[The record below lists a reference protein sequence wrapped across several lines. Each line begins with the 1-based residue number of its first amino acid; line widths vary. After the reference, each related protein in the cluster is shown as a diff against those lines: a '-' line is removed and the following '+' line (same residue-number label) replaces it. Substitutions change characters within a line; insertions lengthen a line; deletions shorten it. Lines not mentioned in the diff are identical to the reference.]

1 LKLSALTI
9 YIIGLAVAIIA
20 LSFGFFHQFMPNM
33 KDAESFNARAE
44 ELQAEA
50 AKEGQAKKRLE
61 NAKSLVE
68 QEAAKWRAVVARRT
82 PESSVKRGG
91 IDLSVNG
98 WQLTVDS
105 QQFRNNIQR
114 DVNAQIR
121 VGGVKIL
128 QAPTIPGPGVNESA
142 NSLINSYY
150 QLQTYGF
157 PVLIFNLG
165 TITVEGTYDQIMD
178 NVRSYASMPNYLAV
192 ADGLALTGTNG
203 QFTGTYNLTVIGF
216 IRATDIFPSVP
227 EIGAAGGAGGGSPF
241 GGGPGGPPPG
251 FGGPGGPPPGFG
263 GAPPSAAGGRGPA
276 AASGGGK

>member
-1 LKLSALTI
+1 MKLSALTI

-50 AKEGQAKKRLE
+50 AKEGKAKKRLE
-61 NAKSLVE
+61 DAKGLVE
-68 QEAAKWRAVVARRT
+68 QEAAKWRAIVAKRT
-82 PESSVKRGG
+82 PENSVKRGG

-121 VGGVKIL
+121 AGGVKVL

-165 TITVEGTYDQIMD
+165 TITVEGTYDQIMA

-216 IRATDIFPSVP
+216 IRATDIFPAVP

-241 GGGPGGPPPG
+241 GGGAFGAASGP
-251 FGGPGGPPPGFG
+251 GGPGGPPPGFG
-263 GAPPSAAGGRGPA
+263 IPPSAAGRGPA
-276 AASGGGK
+276 AAGGGGK

>member
-1 LKLSALTI
+1 MKLSALTI

-50 AKEGQAKKRLE
+50 AKEGKAKKRLE
-61 NAKSLVE
+61 DAKGLVE
-68 QEAAKWRAVVARRT
+68 QEAAKWRAIVAKRT
-82 PESSVKRGG
+82 PENSVKRGG

-98 WQLTVDS
+98 WQLSVDS

-121 VGGVKIL
+121 AGGVKVL

-165 TITVEGTYDQIMD
+165 TITVEGTYDQIMA

-216 IRATDIFPSVP
+216 IRATDIFPAVP

-241 GGGPGGPPPG
+241 GGGAFGAASGP
-251 FGGPGGPPPGFG
+251 GGPGGPPPGFG
-263 GAPPSAAGGRGPA
+263 IPPSAAGRGPA
-276 AASGGGK
+276 AAGGGGK